1 MSSKPVK
8 IFLVED
14 DLSFGSVLKSYLE
27 INDFSVEWVDD
38 GKYAVDHFRKGM
50 FDICILDVMLPHVD
64 GFTISREIR
73 QINNL
78 VPIIFL
84 TAKKL
89 KDDVL
94 TGYGAGGDDY
104 ITKPFDTDILLAK
117 IRAILA
123 RRDFQNG
130 TKDIYEIGKFI
141 FNSKLRTLTLGDD
154 EQKLSPKEGQLLEL
168 LAINPNALISR
179 EMALKKIWGNDDYF
193 TARSMDVYI
202 TKLRKCLS
210 ADPHLNIKNI
220 HGAGFHIKLK
230 RKKISAFFNHP
241 DFVFSF
247 QDNPDIIAI
256 PVFLLDNN
264 LAAVA
269 TWRNRICC

>member
-1 MSSKPVK
+1 MSQKPVK

-38 GKYAVDHFRKGM
+38 GKYAVEHFRKGI
-50 FDICILDVMLPHVD
+50 FDICILDIMLPHVD
-64 GFTISREIR
+64 GFTIANEIR
-73 QINNL
+73 QINNV
-78 VPIIFL
+78 VPVIFL
-84 TAKKL
+84 TAKKM

-94 TGYGAGGDDY
+94 KGYDSGGDDY

-123 RRDFQNG
+123 RRDYQSG

-141 FNSKLRTLTLGDD
+141 FNSKLRTLTAGDD
-154 EQKLSPKEGQLLEL
+154 EKKLSPKEAQLLEL
-168 LAINPNALISR
+168 LAVNPNALISR

-202 TKLRKCLS
+202 TKLRKYLS
-210 ADPHLNIKNI
+210 EDPHLNIKNI
-220 HGAGFHIKLK
+220 HGAGFQLV
-230 RKKISAFFNHP
+230 ISE
-241 DFVFSF
+241 D
-247 QDNPDIIAI
+247 
-256 PVFLLDNN
+256 
-264 LAAVA
+264 
-269 TWRNRICC
+269 

>member
-1 MSSKPVK
+1 MSTKPVK

-27 INDFSVEWVDD
+27 INDFSVDWVDD

-64 GFTISREIR
+64 GFTIASEIR
-73 QINNL
+73 QINNV

-94 TGYGAGGDDY
+94 RGYGVGGDDY

-117 IRAILA
+117 LRAILA
-123 RRDFQNG
+123 RRDFQDG
-130 TKDIYEIGKFI
+130 TRDIYEIGKFI
-141 FNSKLRTLTLGDD
+141 FNSKLRTLTAGDV
-154 EQKLSPKEGQLLEL
+154 EKKLSPKEAQLLEL
-168 LAINPNALISR
+168 LAVNPNALISR

-202 TKLRKCLS
+202 TKLRKFLS
-210 ADPHLNIKNI
+210 EDPRLNIKNI
-220 HGAGFHIKLK
+220 HGAGFQLI
-230 RKKISAFFNHP
+230 ISE
-241 DFVFSF
+241 D
-247 QDNPDIIAI
+247 
-256 PVFLLDNN
+256 
-264 LAAVA
+264 
-269 TWRNRICC
+269 

>member
-1 MSSKPVK
+1 MSSRDVK

-27 INDFSVEWVDD
+27 INEFAVEWVDD

-64 GFTISREIR
+64 GFTIAREIR

-89 KDDVL
+89 KEDVL
-94 TGYGAGGDDY
+94 TGYDAGGDDY
-104 ITKPFDTDILLAK
+104 ITKPFDTEILLAK

-123 RRDFQNG
+123 RRDYQSG
-130 TKDIYEIGKFI
+130 TKDIYEVGKFV
-141 FNSKLRTLTLGDD
+141 FNARLRTLTAGD
-154 EQKLSPKEGQLLEL
+154 EEKKLSPKEAQLLEL
-168 LAINPNALISR
+168 LALNPNELISR
-179 EMALKKIWGNDDYF
+179 EVALKKIWGNDDYF

-202 TKLRKCLS
+202 TKLRKFLS
-210 ADPHLNIKNI
+210 EDPRLNIKNI
-220 HGAGFHIKLK
+220 HGAGFQLI
-230 RKKISAFFNHP
+230 ISGE
-241 DFVFSF
+241 
-247 QDNPDIIAI
+247 
-256 PVFLLDNN
+256 
-264 LAAVA
+264 
-269 TWRNRICC
+269 

>member
-1 MSSKPVK
+1 MSSRDVK

-27 INDFSVEWVDD
+27 INEFSVEWVDD

-64 GFTISREIR
+64 GFTIAREIR

-89 KDDVL
+89 KEDVL
-94 TGYGAGGDDY
+94 TGYDAGGDDY
-104 ITKPFDTDILLAK
+104 ITKPFDTEILLAK

-123 RRDFQNG
+123 RRDYQSG
-130 TKDIYEIGKFI
+130 TKDIYEVGKFV
-141 FNSKLRTLTLGDD
+141 FNARLRTLTAGD
-154 EQKLSPKEGQLLEL
+154 EEKKLSPKEAQLLEL
-168 LAINPNALISR
+168 LALNPNELISR
-179 EMALKKIWGNDDYF
+179 EVALKKIWGNDDYF

-202 TKLRKCLS
+202 TKLRKFLS
-210 ADPHLNIKNI
+210 EDPRLNIKNI
-220 HGAGFHIKLK
+220 HGAGFQLI
-230 RKKISAFFNHP
+230 ISGE
-241 DFVFSF
+241 
-247 QDNPDIIAI
+247 
-256 PVFLLDNN
+256 
-264 LAAVA
+264 
-269 TWRNRICC
+269 

>member
-1 MSSKPVK
+1 MTAKPVR

-38 GKYAVDHFRKGM
+38 GKYAVDHFRKSM

-64 GFTISREIR
+64 GFTIANEIR

-84 TAKKL
+84 TAKKM
-89 KDDVL
+89 KEDVL
-94 TGYGAGGDDY
+94 KGYDAGGDDY

-117 IRAILA
+117 LRAILA
-123 RRDFQNG
+123 RRDFQSG

-141 FNSKLRTLTLGDD
+141 FNSKLRTLTFGDD
-154 EQKLSPKEGQLLEL
+154 EKKLSPKEAQLLEL
-168 LAINPNALISR
+168 LAVNPNALISR

-202 TKLRKCLS
+202 TKLRKFLS
-210 ADPHLNIKNI
+210 EDPRLNIKNI
-220 HGAGFHIKLK
+220 HGAGFQLIV
-230 RKKISAFFNHP
+230 SE
-241 DFVFSF
+241 D
-247 QDNPDIIAI
+247 
-256 PVFLLDNN
+256 
-264 LAAVA
+264 
-269 TWRNRICC
+269 

>member
-27 INDFSVEWVDD
+27 INDFTVEWVDD
-38 GKYAVDHFRKGM
+38 GKYAIDHFRKSM

-64 GFTISREIR
+64 GFTIAGEIR

-78 VPIIFL
+78 VPIVFL
-84 TAKKL
+84 TAKKM

-94 TGYGAGGDDY
+94 RGYGVGGDDY
-104 ITKPFDTDILLAK
+104 ITKPFDTEILLAK

-123 RRDFQNG
+123 RRDYQRG

-141 FNSKLRTLTLGDD
+141 FNSKLRTLTAGDD
-154 EQKLSPKEGQLLEL
+154 EKKLSPKEAQLLEL
-168 LAINPNALISR
+168 LVANPNALISR

-202 TKLRKCLS
+202 TKLRKFLS
-210 ADPHLNIKNI
+210 EDPHLNIKNI
-220 HGAGFHIKLK
+220 HGAGFQLVVIE
-230 RKKISAFFNHP
+230 N
-241 DFVFSF
+241 
-247 QDNPDIIAI
+247 
-256 PVFLLDNN
+256 
-264 LAAVA
+264 
-269 TWRNRICC
+269 